1 MGRLVLSV
9 MPLGY
14 DHGGIMNAGPLGH
27 AAFRWLVAARTT
39 SILGNAVAPFALA
52 FAVLDLTGSATDLGI
67 VVAARS
73 ITNVAML
80 LFGGVIADRLPRNVV
95 LVGTSIG
102 AGLTQAV
109 VAALV
114 ISGSATIPLL
124 VILSA
129 LNGAA
134 AAISMPASSALV
146 PQTVAADQ
154 LRPANSIL
162 RLGLNGGAIIGAAVG
177 SILVAAFGPGIG
189 LAIDA
194 GAFLIAALL
203 FSRLRIPAATAV
215 VAEKSSVIRDL
226 ATGWREFTRRRWVW
240 TVVLQFMIVNAALTG
255 GIAVLGPIVADSSFG
270 RAGWGL
276 VLASETIGFVAG
288 GLLALRWRP
297 RHALLIGVLLTAVC
311 AVPVLILA
319 TLPIVPVLMVA
330 FFVGGIALEQFGIAW
345 DQSLQQNIPAD
356 RLSRVYSYDAAGSYI
371 AIPVGEIL
379 VGPLAQALGV
389 EPVLFGC
396 AALVVLASVLVAA
409 TRSVRGVT
417 SDQSVPISI
426 PSA

>member
-1 MGRLVLSV
+1 
-9 MPLGY
+9 
-14 DHGGIMNAGPLGH
+14 MNAGPLRSVP
-27 AAFRWLVAARTT
+27 FRWLIAARTT
-39 SILGNAVAPFALA
+39 SILGNAVAPLALA

-73 ITNVAML
+73 VTNVAML

-102 AGLTQAV
+102 AGLTQAI

-114 ISGSATIPLL
+114 ITGTATIPLL

-129 LNGAA
+129 LNGAV

-146 PQTVAADQ
+146 PQTVTAEQ
-154 LRPANSIL
+154 LRPANAIL
-162 RLGLNGGAIIGAAVG
+162 RLGLNGGAIVGAAVG

-194 GAFLIAALL
+194 GAFLVAALL
-203 FSRLRIPAATAV
+203 FSRLRIPVAPV
-215 VAEKSSVIRDL
+215 VEVEKSSVVRDL
-226 ATGWREFTRRRWVW
+226 ATGWREFSRRRWVW
-240 TVVLQFMIVNAALTG
+240 LVVLQFMVVNASLTG

-276 VLASETIGFVAG
+276 VLASETVGFVGG

-311 AVPVLILA
+311 AVPVLFLA

-371 AIPVGEIL
+371 AIPVGEVL
-379 VGPLAQALGV
+379 VGPLAQNLGV
-389 EPVLFGC
+389 QPVLFGC
-396 AALVVLASVLVAA
+396 AALIVLVSVAVAA
-409 TRSVRGVT
+409 ARSVRALTTDHRLPETQPV
-417 SDQSVPISI
+417 
-426 PSA
+426 